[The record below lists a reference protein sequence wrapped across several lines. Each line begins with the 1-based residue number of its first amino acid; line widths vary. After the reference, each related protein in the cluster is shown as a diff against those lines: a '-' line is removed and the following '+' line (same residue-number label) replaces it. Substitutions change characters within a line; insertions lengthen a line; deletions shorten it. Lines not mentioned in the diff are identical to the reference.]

1 MDQASIFEGLGER
14 LSENLLAGD
23 QQDGLRSHATLLD
36 YRRGQTVYSQGEEMR
51 YVHLINSGVVR
62 VFRSGV
68 GSKRQIISFR
78 GPGDLCGLPEAGSY
92 VNSAESVSTARIYR
106 LSWQL
111 FHQMMLTTPH
121 LQQILLRKVVADF
134 HQAQSLIMI
143 LGQAN
148 IVHRVAA
155 FLVNMMAN
163 AHFFDSQGST
173 LYLPMNRF
181 DVADYLG
188 TCAETTARAFTKLES
203 MGIIR
208 RVTPRRIEI
217 IDAGRLR
224 LMQRG
229 PRRVDRKVEPR
240 ASLEPYVGTL
250 TQKSALGGGARL
262 RPS

>member
-1 MDQASIFEGLGER
+1 MDQASIFEVSDER

-23 QQDGLRSHATLLD
+23 QQDGLRGHATLLD
-36 YRRGQTVYSQGEEMR
+36 YRRGQTIYSQGEEMR
-51 YVHLINSGVVR
+51 YVHLISGGVVR

-68 GSKRQIISFR
+68 RSKRQIISFR
-78 GPGDLCGLPEAGSY
+78 GPGDLCGLPEAGFCI
-92 VNSAESVSTARIYR
+92 NSAEAVSAARIYR

-111 FHQMMLTTPH
+111 FHQITLTTPH

-143 LGQAN
+143 LGQVN

-155 FLVNMMAN
+155 FLVNMMAST
-163 AHFFDSQGST
+163 HLFDSQKSI
-173 LYLPMNRF
+173 LHLPMNRS

-188 TCAETTARAFTKLES
+188 TCAETTGRAFTKLEN
-203 MGIIR
+203 MGIIQ
-208 RVTPRRIEI
+208 RVTPRRIKI
-217 IDAGRLR
+217 IDEGRLR

-229 PRRVDRKVEPR
+229 PRRANRKIDPR
-240 ASLEPYVGTL
+240 GSLEPYLRTL
-250 TQKSALGGGARL
+250 TQKSASDGGARL